1 MLPLLVRMG
10 CCPGEQVLEPLTQ
23 SYTEVEPGYIVVNPE
38 GQGVHWYA
46 PVPISYVFIGH
57 ATHMVPLGLY
67 WPAAQ

>member
-10 CCPGEQVLEPLTQ
+10 CCPGEQVLEPLTH
-23 SYTEVEPGYIVVNPE
+23 SYTEVEPGYIVVYPE